1 MSHNSHEVRAGST
14 SMGPHALRSWQPL
27 HDLTDFDLMVIMQV
41 AGCEAQAAS
50 LLSGS
55 SSFSEKDL
63 ENLTIANDLAKQKG
77 YTDLFEFAV
86 DGPQVSW
93 DARQALTHLFAS
105 NVWKERDQ
113 SKTRGTGE

>member
-1 MSHNSHEVRAGST
+1 MSHDSHEVRVGST

-27 HDLTDFDLMVIMQV
+27 HDFTDFDLMVIMQV

-50 LLSGS
+50 LLSDG

-77 YTDLFEFAV
+77 YTDLFEFPA
-86 DGPQVSW
+86 DGPHVSR
-93 DARQALTHLFAS
+93 DARHALTHLFDS
-105 NVWKERDQ
+105 NIWKERDQ
-113 SKTRGTGE
+113 SKTRRIGE